1 MKAKEIA
8 IIIAAGKGSRM
19 LPLSEKIPKPL
30 IEVRGIAM
38 IETIIQSLQLR
49 CVDEIYIT
57 VGYKKEKFEYLVEKY
72 SNIVLVENKDYAQ
85 KNNISSLYAL
95 GEIMGS
101 ADCFI
106 CDADLY
112 INDKNIFKDA
122 ELSETCFFGKYISG
136 KNDDWVIKTNG
147 SKIIHITIGGNNDY
161 GLVGIAYLKKA
172 AAAYLKQQ
180 VDIVYGC
187 REYDNYFWEEIADLH
202 LDKIGAVLYSIE
214 PDNVVEIDTY
224 SELQAFDESY
234 RVKR

>member
-161 GLVGIAYLKKA
+161 GLVGIAYLKKS

-180 VDIVYGC
+180 VDIVYGRC
-187 REYDNYFWEEIADLH
+187 EYDNYFWEEIADLH